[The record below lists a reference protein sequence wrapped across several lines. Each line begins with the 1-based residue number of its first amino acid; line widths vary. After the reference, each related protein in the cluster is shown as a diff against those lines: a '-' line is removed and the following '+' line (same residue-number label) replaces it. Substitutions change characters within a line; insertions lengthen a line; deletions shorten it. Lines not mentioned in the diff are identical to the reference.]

1 MGSTSDQRT
10 RDGRVALVTGGA
22 GGIGAACAERLAADG
37 LSVAVVDRDRARGP
51 AVATRIGGVFVAADL
66 TDREDC
72 RRAVEET
79 VDLLGAC
86 DVLVNNAGFQHIDP
100 LPDFPEAVWD
110 RMLALMIT
118 APFLLTKYAWPHLS
132 RTGQGRVV
140 NIGSAH
146 SLVASPYKVGYV
158 TAKHGMVGLM
168 RVTAMEGGPLGI
180 TCNTV
185 APAYVRTPLV
195 EGQLADQARTRG
207 ISPEEVEE
215 QVFLAPAAVK
225 RMLEPADVAGYV
237 SYLVSEEAWGVTG
250 SVATIDLGWTA
261 N

>member
-1 MGSTSDQRT
+1 MRNEPASGTDRI
-10 RDGRVALVTGGA
+10 ALVTGA
-22 GGIGAACAERLAADG
+22 ASGIGTACAERLAADG
-37 LSVAVVDRDRARGP
+37 MSVAVVDRDRERGP
-51 AVATRIGGVFVAADL
+51 AVAERIGGVFVAADL
-66 TDREDC
+66 TTREGC
-72 RRAVEET
+72 REAVAGTTE
-79 VDLLGAC
+79 LLGGC
-86 DVLVNNAGFQHIDP
+86 DVLVNNAGFQHIDAI
-100 LPDFPEAVWD
+100 PDFPEDVWD
-110 RMLALMIT
+110 RMIALMVT
-118 APFLLTKYAWPHLS
+118 APFLLTKYAWPHLA
-132 RTGQGRVV
+132 RTGQGRIV

-146 SLVASPYKVGYV
+146 SLVASPYKAGYV

-180 TCNTV
+180 TCNTI

-215 QVFLAPAAVK
+215 QVFLAPAAIK
-225 RMLEPADVAGYV
+225 RMLDPADVAGYV